1 MRRKEGGRPPLNS
14 EDGAMDETALKERK
28 KLLGRLKYKRDKISK
43 LRKKAVMQRID
54 RQDEAESGDETSDGE
69 VDDHTSGVGY
79 DAGGDG
85 ELHPKTVKNKKS
97 EFLAL
102 LPLHTGL
109 QYELLKKLVV
119 MYDCEQLS
127 IDRGED
133 LDGGG
138 DMMSLHRYRVKVC
151 HFLDKFEAK
160 YKQKLDAC
168 SFLLHWAQKLISQ
181 DETAFFRAGFSFKNP
196 DDIPLHLKVKK
207 ISKEVATKLLMDRK
221 DPVTRRASIR
231 QAVEVSQKAGLQL
244 KKGDIAALIE
254 GIGCSRDF
262 AVKIL
267 KAVSSSDPEAV
278 NKIFT
283 KKIRRDSILA
293 ADVSGRLLEFLS
305 NPEHSRAL
313 PGHETVSVAYGF
325 RMPKFLLKK
334 SKIELLEIFKRQNP
348 DISFSTRV
356 LLRECTVSPK

>member
-1 MRRKEGGRPPLNS
+1 MGGWCSGRNQRKPGAGRKPGKKKDGRGRPVLQEKNREPPYSKLSREEKLLYHRQKARESKGYLPATLPPPPPAPSTHGTTTSETAPAIASEKERRGRPPLNS

-43 LRKKAVMQRID
+43 LRKKALMQRID
-54 RQDEAESGDETSDGE
+54 RQDEAESGDETSDDE
-69 VDDHTSGVGY
+69 VDDHASGVGY

-119 MYDCEQLS
+119 VYDCEQLS

-138 DMMSLHRYRVKVC
+138 DRMSLHRYRVKVC

-160 YKQKLDAC
+160 YKQKLGAC

-181 DETAFFRAGFSFKNP
+181 
-196 DDIPLHLKVKK
+196 
-207 ISKEVATKLLMDRK
+207 
-221 DPVTRRASIR
+221 R
-231 QAVEVSQKAGLQL
+231 QPSSEL
-244 KKGDIAALIE
+244 
-254 GIGCSRDF
+254 DF
-262 AVKIL
+262 
-267 KAVSSSDPEAV
+267 P
-278 NKIFT
+278 
-283 KKIRRDSILA
+283 
-293 ADVSGRLLEFLS
+293 
-305 NPEHSRAL
+305 
-313 PGHETVSVAYGF
+313 
-325 RMPKFLLKK
+325 
-334 SKIELLEIFKRQNP
+334 SKIQMIFL
-348 DISFSTRV
+348 FT
-356 LLRECTVSPK
+356 